1 MSEWFYAKGGQ
12 QGGPV
17 SFEQL
22 RELARSGGLDAEKDL
37 VWTSGMKDWQPAG
50 QVEGLLA
57 SRPQESAV
65 PADPANPYAAP
76 QSAWDEPLAATGG
89 ALPEIMPGSDP
100 LDVGECVK
108 RAFELTKRNFAM
120 ILLVGLTYV
129 GVTLG
134 VSILLSM
141 IDTALGLGTS
151 QSEIQSDEG
160 FGSFQFQQSGSALN
174 MIVSQVFSVFL
185 SLGLVRVGLNLVSGK
200 DVSVGQLFGE
210 GRKLLPAIGA
220 SLIFAAMVFVGLLLL
235 VVPGIYLMLRY
246 GQFMNAMVD
255 RNLGVLESLRYS
267 SSITTN
273 NRLNLFLL
281 GLLSIAIFIAGVLAL
296 LVGLVFAYPLIWM
309 SWMVAF
315 RWMQYGRRVVED
327 HPGTQ
332 TPVLSGL

>member
-22 RELARSGGLDAEKDL
+22 RDLARSGGLDPENDMA
-37 VWTSGMKDWQPAG
+37 WSSGMKDWQPAG
-50 QVEGLLA
+50 RIDGLFA
-57 SRPQESAV
+57 ATHESMP

-76 QSAWDEPLAATGG
+76 QSSWNEPVAAGG
-89 ALPEIMPGSDP
+89 ALQEIMPGSEPIDI
-100 LDVGECVK
+100 GACVK
-108 RAFELTKRNFAM
+108 RGFEITKRNFGM
-120 ILLVGLTYV
+120 ILLVGLTYIAV
-129 GVTLG
+129 SIGL
-134 VSILLSM
+134 SILLTL

-151 QSEIQSDEG
+151 QNEWQSDDG
-160 FGSFQFQQSGSALN
+160 LKSLQFQQTGSALN
-174 MIVSQVFSVFL
+174 MIVSQVFSIFL

-200 DVSVGQLFGE
+200 EVSVGQLFGE

-220 SLIFAAMVFVGLLLL
+220 SILFAAMVFVGMLLLII
-235 VVPGIYLMLRY
+235 PGIYLMLRY

-255 RNLGVLESLRYS
+255 RNLGVLESLSYS

-281 GLLSIAIFIAGVLAL
+281 AIISIGIIIAGILAL
-296 LVGLVFAYPLIWM
+296 LVGLIFAYPVVWM

-315 RWMQYGRRVVED
+315 RWMQYGNRAVGD

-332 TPVLSGL
+332 TPVLSGV